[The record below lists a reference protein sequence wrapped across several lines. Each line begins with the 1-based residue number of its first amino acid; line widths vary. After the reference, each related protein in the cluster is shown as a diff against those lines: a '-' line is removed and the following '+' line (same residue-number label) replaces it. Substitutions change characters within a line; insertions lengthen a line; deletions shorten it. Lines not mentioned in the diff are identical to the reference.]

1 MSDPSQA
8 RPSAS
13 AYLKP
18 PSAASARQHSPSSQH
33 RVASSSGAS
42 SSSAAAAPPPPRPPL
57 AIHPTATI
65 AETAVIHGTH
75 QISIGPGTVIHPRAR
90 LLSYEGPIQ
99 IGDGCI
105 ISEKSTI
112 GASATAP
119 ITPPT
124 PTPTPTSATASESS
138 GAATTTST
146 PITTRL
152 SSSVTVGPYAAILP
166 GAYVRSACVIDS
178 LAVVNRNATVG
189 AHSKV
194 CSGCEVPEKTMVED
208 WTVVWAAGGGL
219 GQRRRK
225 RVVDAAPA
233 AAAAAAASS
242 SSALTG
248 EGATTA
254 TTAGGEGATT
264 KGIDVG
270 SRRPEG
276 KRVED
281 ARLIVLHKERE
292 GLAKMIG
299 LSSSAQRRR

>member
-1 MSDPSQA
+1 MSDTSQV

-18 PSAASARQHSPSSQH
+18 PSAASARHSPSGQQH
-33 RVASSSGAS
+33 RVASSASGAS

-124 PTPTPTSATASESS
+124 LAPTSMTASELS
-138 GAATTTST
+138 ATTTTSTT

-152 SSSVTVGPYAAILP
+152 SSSVTIGPYAAILP
-166 GAYVRSACVIDS
+166 GAYVRSASVIDA

-194 CSGCEVPEKTMVED
+194 CSGCEVPEKRMVED
-208 WTVVWAAGGGL
+208 WTIVWAAGGGL

-225 RVVDAAPA
+225 RVIDAAPA
-233 AAAAAAASS
+233 APAAS
-242 SSALTG
+242 
-248 EGATTA
+248 
-254 TTAGGEGATT
+254 AGGEGATT
-264 KGIDVG
+264 KEIDVG

-299 LSSSAQRRR
+299 LSSNAQRRR